1 MATLILCIFN
11 FQGEFNGSLNL
22 AKKLQA
28 SGNQVYY
35 LGVADSRERVQAH
48 GFEFL
53 TILEEFFPNGFF
65 KKLDFGK
72 ASGYSLFL
80 KRVAFI
86 KSLKKF
92 ISDLIEGKNQEI
104 QKVFQ
109 EIHPDLLIVSTTEG
123 AYATLIGI
131 IANAYKI
138 PSIFLTDMFSSLP
151 PSISSKAKN
160 SDRDKPA
167 RESLLEF
174 VGFKFREN
182 FEKSINNINFF
193 FGLDIDYKKAILD
206 LSRKLSISSNS
217 LDIERNVPLKL
228 PHLILCPQDLELP
241 NLVREDCHYAEASI
255 NLQREEGVHFDWSK
269 LDPNK
274 KIIYCSLGTTSGTYE
289 VIGIRQILSFFKV
302 LIDSVSLSSYQ
313 DQYQL
318 VLVVSEFIQ
327 EELFISMPKN
337 VLIFNKVPQ
346 LSLLNKSHLAII
358 AGGIHTIKE
367 CIFFGV
373 PMIVFPV
380 WADQFD
386 NAERVNH
393 HQLGLVSDI
402 YEVSVDEMAGLIDKA
417 SSLFIKKNLERWKY
431 RFREMENSNRSIDYI
446 QSVQI
451 GSAQFG

>member
-72 ASGYSLFL
+72 ASGYRLFL

-92 ISDLIEGKNQEI
+92 ISNLIEGKNQEI
-104 QKVFQ
+104 QRVFQ

-123 AYATLIGI
+123 AYATFIGI
-131 IANAYKI
+131 IANACKV

-151 PSISSKAKN
+151 PSIPSKVKSS
-160 SDRDKPA
+160 SIDKQNH
-167 RESLLEF
+167 EFLLAF
-174 VGFKFREN
+174 LAIKFREN
-182 FEKSINNINFF
+182 FDESIKNINFF
-193 FGLDIDYKKAILD
+193 LGFDINYKKAILD
-206 LSRKLSISSNS
+206 LSKKLSISLSS

-241 NLVREDCHYAEASI
+241 SLVRENCYYAEASI
-255 NLQREEGVHFDWSK
+255 NLQREEGVQFDWSK
-269 LDPNK
+269 LDLNK

-289 VIGIRQILSFFKV
+289 VIGIHQILSFFRV
-302 LIDSVSLSSYQ
+302 LMSSVSLASNK

-327 EELFISMPKN
+327 EELFISIPKN

-346 LSLLNKSHLAII
+346 LALLNKSHLAII
-358 AGGIHTIKE
+358 AGGIHTVKE

-386 NAERVNH
+386 NADRVNH
-393 HQLGLVSDI
+393 HQLGLVADI
-402 YEVSVDEMAGLIDKA
+402 YKVSVNEMADLIDKI
-417 SSLFIKKNLERWKY
+417 SSSSFKHNLEKWKC
-431 RFREMENSNRSIDYI
+431 RFREMENSNRAIEYI
-446 QSVQI
+446 QSVQL
-451 GSAQFG
+451 GSTQLG